1 MIKSKE
7 SILNF
12 KNAANIIAMSEDMW
26 PLKIALFDYII
37 NIYMES
43 SDPSFMAKPTA
54 EDEADEEEAAE
65 NAVDDSDVGVL
76 LRIIEILNKDYED
89 YINNHVRG
97 TKL

>member
-12 KNAANIIAMSEDMW
+12 KNAANIISMCEDMW

-37 NIYMES
+37 NIYMEVTEK
-43 SDPSFMAKPTA
+43 D
-54 EDEADEEEAAE
+54 
-65 NAVDDSDVGVL
+65 VDDSDVGVL

-89 YINNHVRG
+89 YLSDNVRE

>member
-1 MIKSKE
+1 MC
-7 SILNF
+7 
-12 KNAANIIAMSEDMW
+12 EDMW

-43 SDPSFMAKPTA
+43 SDPSFMAKPSA
-54 EDEADEEEAAE
+54 EDEADEEEVAE

-89 YINNHVRG
+89 YLSNNVKG